1 GNKILRGTLHSHYK
15 QFVENCF
22 EICPRHA
29 LHAKTLGFTH
39 PLSGMEMN
47 FESPLPNDMA
57 QLVDR
62 WRSYTAGRRMA

>member
-1 GNKILRGTLHSHYK
+1 
-15 QFVENCF
+15 NCF